1 VNTTHAKAVR
11 GVPLKRILGWVEAA
25 LVVLVLVFWFF
36 ELRPQRFGG
45 PAGYALVNGRSML
58 PEYHTGDV
66 VIVHRHS
73 RYRVG
78 DVIAY
83 TVPKGFAGSGSQ
95 VIHRIIGG
103 DAKTGFTVQGDNR
116 TAPDIWR
123 PKPSD
128 VVGAQWAHIPRFGVV
143 VRLLHTPV
151 FLAGLAALIAVLSVV
166 FHKPKQKQETE
177 PAPIGEAAA
186 QPALQEDA
194 PAAHGRQMLAIEGS
208 VPAGSTVCSHGC
220 HILLPGARFDPHE
233 GTPVEH
239 AAAAAGD
246 RPIVSAEAL
255 VRPEPS
261 YDPVWWRQPRGP
273 AERLAE
279 YELAP
284 AYRIVDAID
293 FERLEREIHEAVR
306 TAADVR
312 ETVGRLVG
320 AIGEYGEHLRSHTE
334 VLKNLAAATA
344 ELRGT
349 TVELREFLASLT
361 ALLTRMSEQPG
372 GSTST

>member
-1 VNTTHAKAVR
+1 VNAKTLR
-11 GVPLKRILGWVEAA
+11 GVPVKRILGWIEAA

-36 ELRPQRFGG
+36 ELRPQSFGG
-45 PAGYALVNGRSML
+45 PAGYALVNGTSML
-58 PEYHTGDV
+58 PKYHTGDV
-66 VIVHRHS
+66 VIVHRQLQ
-73 RYRVG
+73 YRVG

-103 DAKTGFTVQGDNR
+103 SAKTGFVVQGDNR

-123 PKPSD
+123 PKASD
-128 VVGAQWAHIPRFGVV
+128 VVGAAWAHIPKFGAV

-166 FHKPKQKQETE
+166 FHKPKQKREREAE
-177 PAPIGEAAA
+177 PT
-186 QPALQEDA
+186 ALPDA
-194 PAAHGRQMLAIEGS
+194 RRMLPIEGS
-208 VPAGSTVCSHGC
+208 VPAGSTVCSRGC
-220 HILLPGARFDPHE
+220 HILLPGVQFDPHD
-233 GTPVEH
+233 GAPVEH
-239 AAAAAGD
+239 ADAPVSG

-255 VRPEPS
+255 VRPEQR

-273 AERLAE
+273 DERLAE

-284 AYRIVDAID
+284 AYRVVDAID
-293 FERLEREIHEAVR
+293 FERLEREIHEAVL

-312 ETVGRLVG
+312 ATVGELVG

-334 VLKNLAAATA
+334 VLKNLAAATG

-349 TVELREFLASLT
+349 TVEMREFLASLT
-361 ALLTRMSEQPG
+361 ALLARLSEQSG